1 MSTIEVDFKKEGSYT
16 VGSDKIGMD
25 RWAIFDSSSFNKGDE
40 IYFKITADYFNSNYL
55 DFFFFDDAEVFT
67 NLNTISN
74 KKSVRKIIKMG
85 LKLSILQ
92 LKKMMKI

>member
-1 MSTIEVDFKKEGSYT
+1 MFTSEVDFKKEGYYT

-55 DFFFFDDAEVFT
+55 DFFFLMMQKFLLILILYQIK
-67 NLNTISN
+67 NL
-74 KKSVRKIIKMG
+74 
-85 LKLSILQ
+85 
-92 LKKMMKI
+92 